1 MFVVVIVPGI
11 LFEFIF
17 YLTPAYCVCLYI
29 CLCCVVVLCCQWI
42 FQFLYFLIIKN
53 I

>member
-17 YLTPAYCVCLYI
+17 YLTPAYCVCLYV
-29 CLCCVVVLCCQWI
+29 CVVLC
-42 FQFLYFLIIKN
+42 
-53 I
+53 

>member
-1 MFVVVIVPGI
+1 MFVVVTVPGI

-17 YLTPAYCVCLYI
+17 YLTPAYFVCFI
-29 CLCCVVVLCCQWI
+29 CMFVLLCLI
-42 FQFLYFLIIKN
+42 FYSKN

>member
-17 YLTPAYCVCLYI
+17 YLTPAYCVCLYV
-29 CLCCVVVLCCQWI
+29 CVESVLHP
-42 FQFLYFLIIKN
+42 LIQV
-53 I
+53 